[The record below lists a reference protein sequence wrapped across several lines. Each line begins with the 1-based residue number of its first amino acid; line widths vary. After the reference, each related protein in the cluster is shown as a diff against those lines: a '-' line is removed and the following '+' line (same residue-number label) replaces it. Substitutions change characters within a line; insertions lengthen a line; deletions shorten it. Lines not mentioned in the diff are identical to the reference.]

1 MKSQAYFEKI
11 HKQIEIRLQES
22 QTSIRL
28 AVAWFTDQK
37 LFNIICEKAKNGV
50 EVELIIATHEIN
62 QESNIEFSKLKQRG
76 GSIYWIGTG
85 YKYEALMHNKFCII
99 DNRVLITGS
108 YNWTQ
113 KAKSNH
119 ESITVIE
126 EDDNLILDF
135 NQEFEKI
142 INKYYS
148 KGSVDIDWEKVII
161 RLETLLNVIRLED
174 EDDIK
179 YQSEKIKSLL
189 PKKETDEKTT
199 TILSILNLCKNAEF
213 SKAVNAI
220 QEFTR
225 AYKQITIYNDPIVP
239 ALQLEIRGLEFQVTS
254 LEDEKTDIEKL
265 INAYKLKYN
274 LELGELIKKI
284 LYLKKQLAKYDA
296 EQDTENQEKQK
307 EAEETSND
315 FDDFSKSYEDNLK
328 DPNPFELNEE
338 QLKELKTTYRKATKL
353 CHPDKVADEQKEQ
366 AQKVFT
372 ELKNAYDNNDFEK
385 VKAILINLQKGIFK
399 SQGETI
405 TQKEK
410 LLIVKQEL
418 ELKREA
424 LEKALHHLKVSEAY
438 QKIIKLNN
446 WETHFQTTKQ
456 RLASILDTLKMK
468 YEKQCYGEQ

>member
-37 LFNIICEKAKNGV
+37 LFNIICEKAKNGI
-50 EVELIIATHEIN
+50 EVELIIANHEIN
-62 QESNIEFSKLKQRG
+62 QESNIDFSKLKQSG
-76 GSIYWIGTG
+76 GSLYWIGKG

-135 NQEFEKI
+135 NQEFDKI
-142 INKYYS
+142 INKYFN
-148 KGSVDIDWEKVII
+148 KENVEIDWEKVII

-174 EDDIK
+174 EEDIK

-189 PKKETDEKTT
+189 PKKSSDEKSA
-199 TILSILNLCKNAEF
+199 TILSILNLCKNEEF
-213 SKAVNAI
+213 SKTVNTI

-225 AYKQITIYNDPIVP
+225 SYKQITIYNDPIVP

-265 INAYKLKYN
+265 INAYKLQYN
-274 LELGELIKKI
+274 LELGDLIKKI

-296 EQDTENQEKQK
+296 EQDTENEEKQK
-307 EAEETSND
+307 EYEETSND
-315 FDDFSKSYEDNLK
+315 YDDFSKSYEDNLK
-328 DPNPFELNEE
+328 EPKPFELNEE
-338 QLKELKTTYRKATKL
+338 QLKELKRSYRKATKL
-353 CHPDKVADEQKEQ
+353 CHPDKVTDEQKEQ
-366 AQKVFT
+366 AQRVFT
-372 ELKNAYDNNDFEK
+372 ELKDAYDSNDFEK
-385 VKAILINLQKGIFK
+385 VNSILANLEKGIFK

-405 TQKEK
+405 TKKEK

-424 LEKALHHLKVSEAY
+424 LEKALHKLKISEAY
-438 QKIIKLNN
+438 QKIIKLDD
-446 WETHFQTTKQ
+446 WKTHFQTSKQ
-456 RLASILDTLKMK
+456 RLDSILDDLKMK
-468 YEKQCYGEQ
+468 YEKSSYGK

>member
-11 HKQIEIRLQES
+11 HKQIEIRLLET

-28 AVAWFTDQK
+28 AVAWLTDQK
-37 LFNIICEKAKNGV
+37 LFDIICEKARNGIK
-50 EVELIIATHEIN
+50 VELIIANHEIN
-62 QESNIEFSKLKQRG
+62 LESNIAFSKLKQNG
-76 GSIYWIGTG
+76 GSLYWIGKG

-142 INKYYS
+142 INKYFN
-148 KGSVDIDWEKVII
+148 KENVEIDWEKVII

-174 EDDIK
+174 EEDIK
-179 YQSEKIKSLL
+179 YQAEKIKSLL
-189 PKKETDEKTT
+189 PKKSNDEKSA
-199 TILSILNLCKNAEF
+199 TIFSILHLCKNEEF

-220 QEFTR
+220 QEFTKS
-225 AYKQITIYNDPIVP
+225 YKQITIYNDPIVP
-239 ALQLEIRGLEFQVTS
+239 ALQLEIRGLEFQVSS

-265 INAYKLKYN
+265 INAYKLQYN
-274 LELGELIKKI
+274 LELGDLIKKI
-284 LYLKKQLAKYDA
+284 LFLKKQLAKYDA
-296 EQDTENQEKQK
+296 EQDTGNEEKQK
-307 EAEETSND
+307 EYEETSND
-315 FDDFSKSYEDNLK
+315 YDDFSKSYEDNLK
-328 DPNPFELNEE
+328 EPKPFELNEE
-338 QLKELKTTYRKATKL
+338 QLKELKRSYRKATKL
-353 CHPDKVADEQKEQ
+353 CHPDKVTDEQKEQ
-366 AQKVFT
+366 AQRVFT
-372 ELKNAYDNNDFEK
+372 ELKGAYDSNDFEK
-385 VKAILINLQKGIFK
+385 VNAILANLEKGIFK

-424 LEKALHHLKVSEAY
+424 LEKALHKLKISEAH
-438 QKIIKLNN
+438 QIIIKLDD
-446 WETHFQTTKQ
+446 WKTHFQNSKQ
-456 RLASILDTLKMK
+456 RLYSLLDDLKK
-468 YEKQCYGEQ
+468 KHEKLSYGK

>member
-11 HKQIEIRLQES
+11 HKEIEIRLQES

-37 LFNIICEKAKNGV
+37 LFNIICEKAKNGI
-50 EVELIIATHEIN
+50 EVELIIANHEIN
-62 QESNIEFSKLKQRG
+62 QDSNIDFSQLKKSG
-76 GSIYWIGTG
+76 GSLYWIGKG

-135 NQEFEKI
+135 NQEFDKI
-142 INKYYS
+142 INKYFN
-148 KGSVDIDWEKVII
+148 KENVDIDWEKVII
-161 RLETLLNVIRLED
+161 RMETLLNVIRLED
-174 EDDIK
+174 EEDIK

-189 PKKETDEKTT
+189 PKKSSDEKTT
-199 TILSILNLCKNAEF
+199 TILSILNLCKKAEF

-265 INAYKLKYN
+265 INTYKLQYN
-274 LELGELIKKI
+274 LELGDLIKKI

-296 EQDTENQEKQK
+296 EQDIENEEKQK

-315 FDDFSKSYEDNLK
+315 YDDFSKSYDDNLK
-328 DPNPFELNEE
+328 EPKPFELNEE
-338 QLKELKTTYRKATKL
+338 QLKEIKANYRKATKL
-353 CHPDKVADEQKEQ
+353 CHPDKVTDEQKEQ
-366 AQKVFT
+366 AQRVFT

-385 VKAILINLQKGIFK
+385 VKAILANLEKGIFK

-410 LLIVKQEL
+410 LLMVKQDL

-424 LEKALHHLKVSEAY
+424 LEKALHQLKASEAY
-438 QKIIKLNN
+438 QKIIQLND
-446 WETHFQTTKQ
+446 WVTHFQTSKQ
-456 RLASILDTLKMK
+456 RLASILDTLKIK
-468 YEKQCYGEQ
+468 YERAIYGK

>member
-37 LFNIICEKAKNGV
+37 LFNIICEKAKNGI
-50 EVELIIATHEIN
+50 EVELIIANHEIN
-62 QESNIEFSKLKQRG
+62 QDSNIDFSQLKKSG
-76 GSIYWIGTG
+76 GSLYWIGKG
-85 YKYEALMHNKFCII
+85 YKYEVLMHNKFCII

-135 NQEFEKI
+135 NQEFDKI
-142 INKYYS
+142 INKYFN
-148 KGSVDIDWEKVII
+148 KENVDIDWEKVII
-161 RLETLLNVIRLED
+161 RMETLLNVIRLED
-174 EDDIK
+174 EEDIK

-189 PKKETDEKTT
+189 PKKATDEKTT
-199 TILSILNLCKNAEF
+199 TILSILNLCKKAEF
-213 SKAVNAI
+213 SEAVNAI

-225 AYKQITIYNDPIVP
+225 AYRQVTIYNDPIVP

-265 INAYKLKYN
+265 INTYKFQYN
-274 LELGELIKKI
+274 LELGDLIKKI
-284 LYLKKQLAKYDA
+284 LYLKKQLAKYVA
-296 EQDTENQEKQK
+296 EQDIENEEKQK

-315 FDDFSKSYEDNLK
+315 YDDFSKSYEDNIK
-328 DPNPFELNEE
+328 EPKPFELNEE
-338 QLKELKTTYRKATKL
+338 QLKEIKTNYRKATKL
-353 CHPDKVADEQKEQ
+353 CHPDKVTDEQKEQ
-366 AQKVFT
+366 AQRVFT

-385 VKAILINLQKGIFK
+385 VKAILTNLEKGIFK

-410 LLIVKQEL
+410 LLIVKQDL
-418 ELKREA
+418 ELKREV
-424 LEKALHHLKVSEAY
+424 LEKALHQLKASEAY
-438 QKIIKLNN
+438 QKIIKLDD
-446 WETHFQTTKQ
+446 WETHFQTSKQ

-468 YEKQCYGEQ
+468 YERASYGA

>member
-37 LFNIICEKAKNGV
+37 LYNIICEKAKNGV
-50 EVELIIATHEIN
+50 EVELIIANHEIN
-62 QESNIEFSKLKQRG
+62 QESNIDFSKLKKSG
-76 GSIYWIGTG
+76 GSLYWIGKG
-85 YKYEALMHNKFCII
+85 YKYEPLMHNKFCII
-99 DNRVLITGS
+99 DNQVLITGS

-126 EDDNLILDF
+126 EDANLILDF
-135 NQEFEKI
+135 NQEFDKI
-142 INKYYS
+142 INKYFN
-148 KGSVDIDWEKVII
+148 KENVEIDWEKVII

-174 EDDIK
+174 EEDIK

-189 PKKETDEKTT
+189 PKKANDEKTR
-199 TILSILNLCKNAEF
+199 TILSILNLCKNEEF

-225 AYKQITIYNDPIVP
+225 SYKQITIYNDPIVP

-265 INAYKLKYN
+265 INAYKLQYN
-274 LELGELIKKI
+274 LELGDLIKKI

-296 EQDTENQEKQK
+296 EQDTENEEKQK
-307 EAEETSND
+307 EYEETSND
-315 FDDFSKSYEDNLK
+315 YDDFSKSYEDNLK
-328 DPNPFELNEE
+328 EPKPFELNEE
-338 QLKELKTTYRKATKL
+338 QLKELKRSYRKATKL
-353 CHPDKVADEQKEQ
+353 CHPDKVTDEQKEQ
-366 AQKVFT
+366 AQRVFT
-372 ELKNAYDNNDFEK
+372 ELKDAYDCNDFEK
-385 VKAILINLQKGIFK
+385 VNAILANLEKGIFK

-424 LEKALHHLKVSEAY
+424 LEKALHKLKVSEAY
-438 QKIIKLNN
+438 QKIINLND
-446 WETHFQTTKQ
+446 WKTHFQTSKQ

-468 YEKQCYGEQ
+468 YEGASYGE

>member
-22 QTSIRL
+22 ETSIRL
-28 AVAWFTDQK
+28 AVAWFTDQR

-62 QESNIEFSKLKQRG
+62 QESNIEFSKLKQSG
-76 GSIYWIGTG
+76 GTIYWIGTG

-135 NQEFEKI
+135 NQEFDKI

-148 KGSVDIDWEKVII
+148 TGNVDIDWEKVII

-174 EDDIK
+174 EEDIN
-179 YQSEKIKSLL
+179 YQSEKIRSLL
-189 PKKETDEKTT
+189 PKKATDEKTT

-284 LYLKKQLAKYDA
+284 LYLKKQLSKYDA

-307 EAEETSND
+307 EYEETSND
-315 FDDFSKSYEDNLK
+315 YDDFSKSYEDNLK
-328 DPNPFELNEE
+328 EPKPFKLNEE
-338 QLKELKTTYRKATKL
+338 QLKDLKTIYRKATKL
-353 CHPDKVADEQKEQ
+353 CHPDKVTDEQKEQ
-366 AQKVFT
+366 AQRVFN

-385 VKAILINLQKGIFK
+385 VKAILVNLEKGIFK

-410 LLIVKQEL
+410 LLMVKQEL

-424 LEKALHHLKVSEAY
+424 LEKALHQLKASEAY
-438 QKIIKLNN
+438 QKIIQLND
-446 WETHFQTTKQ
+446 WETHFQTSKQ
-456 RLASILDTLKMK
+456 SLASILDTLKMK
-468 YEKQCYGEQ
+468 YERASYGA

>member
-62 QESNIEFSKLKQRG
+62 QESNIEFSKLKQSG
-76 GSIYWIGTG
+76 GTIYWIGTG

-284 LYLKKQLAKYDA
+284 LYLKKQLAKYDS
-296 EQDTENQEKQK
+296 EQDSENQEKQK

-315 FDDFSKSYEDNLK
+315 YDDFSKSYENNLK
-328 DPNPFELNEE
+328 EPKPFELNEE
-338 QLKELKTTYRKATKL
+338 KLKELKTSYRKATKL
-353 CHPDKVADEQKEQ
+353 CHPDKVTDEQKEQ

-385 VKAILINLQKGIFK
+385 VNSILANLEKGIFK

-410 LLIVKQEL
+410 LLMVKQEL

-424 LEKALHHLKVSEAY
+424 LEKALHQLKASEAY
-438 QKIIKLNN
+438 QKIIKLKD